1 MTGSLA
7 FDGAVG
13 NVIGS
18 LIRNRSL
25 SRSGGNIL
33 RSGDPAEAQMMTD
46 WLCRQGEHGKI
57 ELEDTQ
63 TAVEMLRGM
72 MVMDTQRAL
81 MLGQRDLLFIP
92 SVYWPTYHFQV
103 PGLGRVLINPKG
115 VMYLAMSALRSKA
128 DISRFMSTRPS
139 LHRRKI
145 R

>member
-13 NVIGS
+13 NAIGS

-25 SRSGGNIL
+25 SRSGDNIL
-33 RSGDPAEAQMMTD
+33 RSGDAAEAQMMTD

-72 MVMDTQRAL
+72 MVMDTQRAV
-81 MLGQRDLLFIP
+81 MLGQRAVPDQAEITVRAKQCARLFLNGC
-92 SVYWPTYHFQV
+92 VV
-103 PGLGRVLINPKG
+103 R
-115 VMYLAMSALRSKA
+115 
-128 DISRFMSTRPS
+128 
-139 LHRRKI
+139 
-145 R
+145 

>member
-13 NVIGS
+13 NAIGS

-33 RSGDPAEAQMMTD
+33 RSGEAQMMTD

-72 MVMDTQRAL
+72 MVMDTQRAV
-81 MLGQRDLLFIP
+81 MLGQRAVPDQAEITVRAKQCARLFLNGC
-92 SVYWPTYHFQV
+92 VV
-103 PGLGRVLINPKG
+103 R
-115 VMYLAMSALRSKA
+115 
-128 DISRFMSTRPS
+128 
-139 LHRRKI
+139 
-145 R
+145 

>member
-13 NVIGS
+13 IAIGS

-33 RSGDPAEAQMMTD
+33 RSGDAAEAQMMTD
-46 WLCRQGEHGKI
+46 WLCRQGEPGKI

-72 MVMDTQRAL
+72 MVMDTQRAV
-81 MLGQRDLLFIP
+81 MLGQRAVPDLGGDILPNGLRHSMAEEFALIEAKAP
-92 SVYWPTYHFQV
+92 RGAQHASR
-103 PGLGRVLINPKG
+103 PGSGRRQREGSQEV
-115 VMYLAMSALRSKA
+115 
-128 DISRFMSTRPS
+128 
-139 LHRRKI
+139 
-145 R
+145 

>member
-13 NVIGS
+13 NAIGS

-33 RSGDPAEAQMMTD
+33 RSGDAAEAQMMTD

-63 TAVEMLRGM
+63 TAVEMLRGF
-72 MVMDTQRAL
+72 V
-81 MLGQRDLLFIP
+81 G
-92 SVYWPTYHFQV
+92 
-103 PGLGRVLINPKG
+103 
-115 VMYLAMSALRSKA
+115 
-128 DISRFMSTRPS
+128 PS
-139 LHRRKI
+139 LAHSGAAPNNQGEFDGTQYFAAGFRSDQLDEKP
-145 R
+145 

>member
-13 NVIGS
+13 NAIGS

-25 SRSGGNIL
+25 SRSGGDIL

-57 ELEDTQ
+57 ELEDIQ

-72 MVMDTQRAL
+72 MVMDTQRAV
-81 MLGQRDLLFIP
+81 MPSRDHGT
-92 SVYWPTYHFQV
+92 S
-103 PGLGRVLINPKG
+103 K
-115 VMYLAMSALRSKA
+115 AMCTTVSERLRSSLNAA
-128 DISRFMSTRPS
+128 D
-139 LHRRKI
+139 
-145 R
+145 

>member
-7 FDGAVG
+7 FDGAAG
-13 NVIGS
+13 NAIGS

-25 SRSGGNIL
+25 SRRGGNIL

-72 MVMDTQRAL
+72 MVMDTQRAV
-81 MLGQRDLLFIP
+81 MLGQRAVPDQAEIAVRAKQCARLFLNGC
-92 SVYWPTYHFQV
+92 VV
-103 PGLGRVLINPKG
+103 R
-115 VMYLAMSALRSKA
+115 
-128 DISRFMSTRPS
+128 
-139 LHRRKI
+139 
-145 R
+145 

>member
-13 NVIGS
+13 NAIGS

-25 SRSGGNIL
+25 SRSGDNIL
-33 RSGDPAEAQMMTD
+33 RSGDAAEAQMMTD

-72 MVMDTQRAL
+72 MVMDTQRAV
-81 MLGQRDLLFIP
+81 MLGQRAVRDQAEITVRAKQCARLFLNGC
-92 SVYWPTYHFQV
+92 VV
-103 PGLGRVLINPKG
+103 R
-115 VMYLAMSALRSKA
+115 
-128 DISRFMSTRPS
+128 
-139 LHRRKI
+139 
-145 R
+145 